1 MADTL
6 SSDVRQMY
14 LKRLRAL
21 TSLPSSERR
30 HEDLVK
36 IAETTIHLCQFF
48 RTLPDGMQEAMC
60 RCITFETIP
69 KGETIF
75 HEGDVGE
82 KFYVVVS
89 GKVDVLVRGDASVKD
104 TIERGPHAGLF
115 VAVTLGSGDAFGE
128 IALMRSEPRSATVAA
143 RTRCEVLTV
152 TKDSFQE
159 VLEQVYGTSL
169 NDKLKFLNSLNIL
182 RGRPAKRIIQLAHF
196 LNVSSHI
203 SGTVFYPDKDL
214 RICFVVDGEC
224 RLRCA
229 KEDRSLPSI
238 DGGSHFYDTNTI
250 SRLGPGSWFGES
262 CLFEDLKRNFTVETK
277 VETTLFSIGKQEA
290 LKYLEPSVRHK
301 MRDEA
306 LFRVEY
312 YDGRQAGRLE
322 HVENRKAKV
331 DTEEI
336 NSDDESLSEPR
347 GPTIQDR
354 WRAKVLNTE
363 VTDEGS
369 EKFLLEHLRTLK
381 EYTNESVSTNE
392 DRWKAEGVHGFG
404 FQQAREVASLPLRS
418 FKSNKVQTGTP
429 PRGQSSNQA
438 PCRKERKV
446 SMVSPD
452 GKIGKDGNADVR
464 KRLHLPWIH
473 VASAELPVS
482 ALELSS
488 SGSKLRTETSRV
500 LSQSIPLKFSH
511 SSPGPR
517 KQRESVPVMSNFGV
531 VKIPASEGVGPVQG
545 QWGLLQVRRTTR
557 EAEDLD

>member
-1 MADTL
+1 MSDSL
-6 SSDVRQMY
+6 SSEVRQLY
-14 LKRLRAL
+14 LKRLRVLA
-21 TSLPSSERR
+21 SLPSSERR
-30 HEDLVK
+30 REDLVK
-36 IAETTIHLCQFF
+36 IAETTVHLCQFF

-60 RCITFETIP
+60 RCIMFETIP

-75 HEGDVGE
+75 QEGDVGD

-89 GKVDVLVRGDASVKD
+89 GKVDVLVRGDATVKD
-104 TIERGPHAGLF
+104 VIEKGPNAGLF

-182 RGRPAKRIIQLAHF
+182 RGRPAKRVIQLAHF
-196 LNVSSHI
+196 LSSSSHI

-238 DGGSHFYDTNTI
+238 DSSSHFYDTNTI

-277 VETTLFSIGKQEA
+277 VETTLFSIGKQDA

-306 LFRVEY
+306 SFRVEY

-331 DTEEI
+331 DLEESL
-336 NSDDESLSEPR
+336 SDDESLSEPR

-354 WRAKVLNTE
+354 WRAKVLNTD

-381 EYTNESVSTNE
+381 EYTTESVSTNE

-404 FQQAREVASLPLRS
+404 FQQAREVASLPIRS
-418 FKSNKVQTGTP
+418 FKGSP
-429 PRGQSSNQA
+429 PRSQMLNQVSS
-438 PCRKERKV
+438 KKDKKL
-446 SMVSPD
+446 SMLSPD
-452 GKIGKDGNADVR
+452 GKVGKDANTDVR

-482 ALELSS
+482 ALELTS
-488 SGSKLRTETSRV
+488 SGSKLRTENSRV
-500 LSQSIPLKFSH
+500 LSHSMPLKFSH
-511 SSPGPR
+511 STPGLK

-531 VKIPASEGVGPVQG
+531 VNIPASEGIGPVQG

-557 EAEDLD
+557 ESEDID